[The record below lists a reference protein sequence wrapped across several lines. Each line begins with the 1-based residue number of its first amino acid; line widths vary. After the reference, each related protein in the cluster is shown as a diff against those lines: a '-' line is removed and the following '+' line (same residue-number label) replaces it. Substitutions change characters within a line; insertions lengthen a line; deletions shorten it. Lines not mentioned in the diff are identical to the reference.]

1 MKTMSFIACLL
12 AFFAMVGI
20 AVADDAKPVPP
31 VDGALPA
38 VPDTPAAVKDIVHAR
53 QFTLD
58 EGYPYC
64 WFNAATKEGSHEQL
78 KVSSGWLLVLKVDP
92 KFVVPRQMAEPV
104 LYVGD
109 KTAERLNIGYRSG
122 HVVAIVPGD
131 VDLKK
136 TPIYFG
142 TPDLPERITAD
153 KAKAELTN
161 ALAAKIKPFPK
172 ERVEAATNRGGDA
185 QSFKNKTALLR
196 QVAELLKQYSP
207 LEKSL
212 IACFAPAEV
221 KPEPEP
227 KPAADNEE

>member
-12 AFFAMVGI
+12 ASLVMVGI
-20 AVADDAKPVPP
+20 AAADDTKPAPP

-38 VPDTPAAVKDIVHAR
+38 VPDTPAVVKDVVYAR

-58 EGYPYC
+58 EGYNFC
-64 WFNAATKEGSHEQL
+64 WFNAATEEGRHEHL

-142 TPDLPERITAD
+142 TPDLPERITAV
-153 KAKAELTN
+153 KAKAELSN
-161 ALAAKIKPFPK
+161 ALAADIKPFSK
-172 ERVEAATNRGGDA
+172 KQVETATNRGGEA
-185 QSFKNKTALLR
+185 QSFKDKTALLR
-196 QVAELLKQYSP
+196 QVAELLEQYSP

-221 KPEPEP
+221 KPKPEP
-227 KPAADNEE
+227 KPADDEE